1 MKRADAIIG
10 TVACGCLAFALVIGA
25 AQTALAQQ
33 PSETS
38 VPGSAAPAASGTE
51 PAASSPAASSGVSAG
66 ASSQSG
72 SSLSGSSLPGAAL
85 IDRLNQALERAISGE
100 DGTGGLMSL
109 APRGTQPSRGPVVVE
124 MFTSQGCS
132 SCPPADESFMAY
144 AARPD
149 VIALS
154 LHVDYWDYLGW
165 EDPFAQPAFTSR
177 QKAYAR
183 AAHSRSIYTPQMVV
197 GGAQSLIGS
206 DMSALDGMIAGE
218 KARPAQV
225 VLNVS
230 GDDGRYV
237 IDLGAPKPL
246 DFPAVV
252 QIVRYAP
259 HARVAILRGENAGM
273 VVDYVNVVTA
283 WHSVADWDGRSETRL
298 AARIDGDQPAVVIVQ
313 SVLPGKS
320 GSLPGP
326 ILAAARLN

>member
-10 TVACGCLAFALVIGA
+10 TVACGCLAFALVIGTVQA
-25 AQTALAQQ
+25 GLAQQ
-33 PSETS
+33 PSEPP
-38 VPGSAAPAASGTE
+38 VPGAAAPAAPVAE
-51 PAASSPAASSGVSAG
+51 PAVSAPAVSPAPSAG
-66 ASSQSG
+66 AGQSG
-72 SSLSGSSLPGAAL
+72 TALPGAAL
-85 IDRLNQALERAISGE
+85 IDRLNQALERAISGD
-100 DGTGGLMSL
+100 DGSGGLMSL
-109 APRGTQPSRGPVVVE
+109 APHGTQPSRGPVVVE

-132 SCPPADESFMAY
+132 SCPPADETFMAY

-283 WHSVADWDGRSETRL
+283 WHSVADWDGRSQTRL